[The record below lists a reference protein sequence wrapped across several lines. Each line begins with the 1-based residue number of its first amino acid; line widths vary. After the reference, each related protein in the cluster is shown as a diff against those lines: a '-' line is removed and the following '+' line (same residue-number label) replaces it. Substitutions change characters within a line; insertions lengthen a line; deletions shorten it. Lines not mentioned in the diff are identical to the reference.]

1 MNGKMLNDAR
11 QCDMTGKYL
20 QQYAH
25 TDGWE
30 LTANSG
36 GVVDNV
42 VVIPALAELKYLF
55 RTLAALSRN
64 DRPDL
69 EKTLVICVVNNKPVD
84 DSGKAAFV
92 DNQETLDILRHL
104 VEGKGIPPWVSE
116 PSQKSW
122 LDEILSSNLRTGY
135 VDASSKGR
143 ELPRRTGGVGLARKI
158 GFDLALESL
167 GSPDDGWDT
176 VFCWL
181 DADSLVEPNYLDA
194 VRRHVKTHRFPAS
207 VIRYAHGASRDPLR
221 QQAIICY
228 ELFLRYYVWG
238 LSFAGSP
245 YAFHTIGST
254 IAGTAEG
261 YAAVRGIS
269 IKTAGEDFYF
279 LNKIAKTGRV
289 GRVTATTVHPSSRA
303 SARVPFGTGR
313 KIAGFTEEM
322 KTHYPAYDPD
332 AFSILGEWLRTVH
345 DCCDDGAEEL
355 INRAANIHPSLAIFL
370 RIDRFDHVWP
380 RLVRNSRSEKS
391 LRRHFTA
398 WFDGLRTFRLI
409 RHLTKHDLPPVGLFS
424 AIGKLADMTGTE
436 LPETNEQSPAAGQ
449 MKLLERLREIEP

>member
-64 DRPDL
+64 DRHDL

-228 ELFLRYYVWG
+228 ELFLR
-238 LSFAGSP
+238 LS
-245 YAFHTIGST
+245 
-254 IAGTAEG
+254 
-261 YAAVRGIS
+261 
-269 IKTAGEDFYF
+269 
-279 LNKIAKTGRV
+279 
-289 GRVTATTVHPSSRA
+289 
-303 SARVPFGTGR
+303 
-313 KIAGFTEEM
+313 
-322 KTHYPAYDPD
+322 
-332 AFSILGEWLRTVH
+332 
-345 DCCDDGAEEL
+345 L
-355 INRAANIHPSLAIFL
+355 IHI
-370 RIDRFDHVWP
+370 
-380 RLVRNSRSEKS
+380 
-391 LRRHFTA
+391 
-398 WFDGLRTFRLI
+398 
-409 RHLTKHDLPPVGLFS
+409 
-424 AIGKLADMTGTE
+424 
-436 LPETNEQSPAAGQ
+436 
-449 MKLLERLREIEP
+449 